1 MSSPRTSLLFV
12 CLLFL
17 SLIKSLCIYQAQSN
31 QKGERLTVDFKNIF
45 KEVCTYCFC
54 FVIHIP
60 PAEGTSL
67 LFQLHFSAPNGE
79 PTGTPIET
87 VIV

>member
-31 QKGERLTVDFKNIF
+31 QKGGRLTVDLENIF
-45 KEVCTYCFC
+45 KEVCKYCLC
-54 FVIHIP
+54 FVIRIP
-60 PAEGTSL
+60 PAEGTGPL
-67 LFQLHFSAPNGE
+67 LQLHILLLMGNRQGPW
-79 PTGTPIET
+79 
-87 VIV
+87 